1 MAITVKYLED
11 LGVEKEVAEKIF
23 AERSKEIEAD
33 KAKREKLETELKEKK
48 ESLDNLSKEF
58 EDLKSSNASAEEYKT
73 KYEALVA
80 DNEAKEKQ
88 ALADK
93 LAKEKEDNNR
103 SMFNKAVEAYG
114 KTPDDWNGK
123 FTEEGY
129 YNEFIKALELEENT
143 GRAHKDILHDLVKND
158 GTAFKGVQAVKLAGG
173 RPTGTGNGYSS
184 VKEIMSSDMTREQK
198 RQAIAENIAKGNID
212 NGSRS

>member
-80 DNEAKEKQ
+80 ENEAKAKQ
-88 ALADK
+88 AEADRILA
-93 LAKEKEDNNR
+93 EKTENI
-103 SMFNKAVEAYG
+103 NKRFEAVVGE
-114 KTPDDWNGK
+114 KK
-123 FTEEGY
+123 FSH
-129 YNEFIKALELEENT
+129 NAIKADYLKKFGEAIELEENKSLSDEQVF
-143 GRAHKDILHDLVKND
+143 HNLIKDDKN
-158 GTAFKGVQAVKLAGG
+158 AFEGVTAVKLAGG

-184 VKEIMSSDMTREQK
+184 VKEIMNSDMTREQK
-198 RQAIAENIAKGNID
+198 RQAIAENIAKGNIE
-212 NGSRS
+212 

>member
-80 DNEAKEKQ
+80 DNEAKAKQ
-88 ALADK
+88 AEADRILA
-93 LAKEKEDNNR
+93 EKTENI
-103 SMFNKAVEAYG
+103 NKRFEAVVGE
-114 KTPDDWNGK
+114 KK
-123 FTEEGY
+123 FSH
-129 YNEFIKALELEENT
+129 NAIKADYLKKFGEALELEENKSLSDEQVFHNLIKDDKNAFT
-143 GRAHKDILHDLVKND
+143 GV
-158 GTAFKGVQAVKLAGG
+158 TAVKLAGG

-184 VKEIMSSDMTREQK
+184 VKEIMNSDMTREQK

>member
-80 DNEAKEKQ
+80 DNEAKAKQ
-88 ALADK
+88 AEADRI
-93 LAKEKEDNNR
+93 LVEKTENI
-103 SMFNKAVEAYG
+103 NKRFEAVVGE
-114 KTPDDWNGK
+114 KK
-123 FTEEGY
+123 FSH
-129 YNEFIKALELEENT
+129 NAIKADYLKKFGEALELEENKSLSDEQVF
-143 GRAHKDILHDLVKND
+143 HNLIKDDA
-158 GTAFKGVQAVKLAGG
+158 TAFTGVTAIKLQGG
-173 RPTGTGNGYSS
+173 TPQGNGTKYTS
-184 VKEIMSSDMTREQK
+184 KADIMAIKDRTER
-198 RQAIAENIAKGNID
+198 RNAIAQNLELFGKGE
-212 NGSRS
+212 

>member
-80 DNEAKEKQ
+80 DNEAKAKKAEADRILAEKN
-88 ALADK
+88 ADI
-93 LAKEKEDNNR
+93 EKRFAECVGD
-103 SMFNKAVEAYG
+103 K
-114 KTPDDWNGK
+114 K
-123 FTEEGY
+123 FSHDA
-129 YNEFIKALELEENT
+129 IKADYLKKFAEALESEEYKGKGDVDIFHALT
-143 GRAHKDILHDLVKND
+143 KDDA
-158 GTAFKGVQAVKLAGG
+158 TAFTGVTAVKLQGG
-173 RPTGTGNGYSS
+173 RPLGTSG
-184 VKEIMSSDMTREQK
+184 KTREEIMAIKDGNTR
-198 RQAIAENIAKGNID
+198 RAEMLANAHLFPELNK
-212 NGSRS
+212 

>member
-48 ESLDNLSKEF
+48 DSLDNLSKEF
-58 EDLKSSNASAEEYKT
+58 EDLKANNASAEEYKS

-80 DNEAKEKQ
+80 DNEAKAKQAEADRIAREKAEGLDKRFEAVVGDKKFSHDAIRADYRRKFEN

-93 LAKEKEDNNR
+93 ENE
-103 SMFNKAVEAYG
+103 G
-114 KTPDDWNGK
+114 KSDADIFHALSKDD
-123 FTEEGY
+123 
-129 YNEFIKALELEENT
+129 A
-143 GRAHKDILHDLVKND
+143 
-158 GTAFKGVQAVKLAGG
+158 TAFTGVTAVKLQGG
-173 RPTGTGNGYSS
+173 RPMGTGKYSS
-184 VKEIMSSDMTREQK
+184 KEDIMSIKDGALR
-198 RQAIAENIAKGNID
+198 RAEMLANPHLFPELN
-212 NGSRS
+212 NN

>member
-80 DNEAKEKQ
+80 DNEAKAKQ
-88 ALADK
+88 AEADRILA
-93 LAKEKEDNNR
+93 EKTENI
-103 SMFNKAVEAYG
+103 NKRFEAVVGE
-114 KTPDDWNGK
+114 KK
-123 FTEEGY
+123 FSH
-129 YNEFIKALELEENT
+129 NAIKADYLKKFGEALELEENKSLSDEQVF
-143 GRAHKDILHDLVKND
+143 HNLIKDDKN
-158 GTAFKGVQAVKLAGG
+158 AFEGVTAVKLQGG
-173 RPTGTGNGYSS
+173 RPAGTGNGYSS
-184 VKEIMSSDMTREQK
+184 VKEIMNSDMTREQK
-198 RQAIAENIAKGNID
+198 RQAIAENIAKGNIE
-212 NGSRS
+212 

>member
-80 DNEAKEKQ
+80 DNEAKAKQTEADRILAEKTENINKRFE
-88 ALADK
+88 AVVG
-93 LAKEKEDNNR
+93 EK
-103 SMFNKAVEAYG
+103 
-114 KTPDDWNGK
+114 K
-123 FTEEGY
+123 FSH
-129 YNEFIKALELEENT
+129 NAIKADYLKKFGEAIELEENKSLSDEQVF
-143 GRAHKDILHDLVKND
+143 HNLIKDDKN
-158 GTAFKGVQAVKLAGG
+158 AFEGVTAVKLAGG

>member
-48 ESLDNLSKEF
+48 ESLDTLSKEF

-80 DNEAKEKQ
+80 DNEAKAKQ
-88 ALADK
+88 AEADRILA
-93 LAKEKEDNNR
+93 EKTENI
-103 SMFNKAVEAYG
+103 NKRFEAVVGE
-114 KTPDDWNGK
+114 KK
-123 FTEEGY
+123 FSH
-129 YNEFIKALELEENT
+129 NAIKADYLKKFGEALELEENKSLSDEQVF
-143 GRAHKDILHDLVKND
+143 HNLIKDDKN
-158 GTAFKGVQAVKLAGG
+158 AFEGVTAVKLAGG
-173 RPTGTGNGYSS
+173 RPSGTGNGYSS
-184 VKEIMSSDMTREQK
+184 VKEIMNSDMTREQK
-198 RQAIAENIAKGNID
+198 RQAIAENIAKGNIE
-212 NGSRS
+212 

>member
-1 MAITVKYLED
+1 MKREEVKAIFADATDEQLKQIMD
-11 LGVEKEVAEKIF
+11 LNGKDVEKE
-23 AERSKEIEAD
+23 
-33 KAKREKLETELKEKK
+33 KAKHTSLEDELKESKK
-48 ESLDNLSKEF
+48 AYEALTTEF
-58 EDLKSSNASAEEYKT
+58 EALKSKNASAEEWET
-73 KYEALVA
+73 KYNALKA

-114 KTPDDWNGK
+114 KKPDDWNGK

-158 GTAFKGVQAVKLAGG
+158 GTAFKGVQAVKLQGG
-173 RPTGTGNGYSS
+173 RPQGIGKYKS
-184 VKEIMSSDMTREQK
+184 KDEIMSIKDGTLR
-198 RQAIAENIAKGNID
+198 RAEMLANPQFFPELSN
-212 NGSRS
+212 N